1 MQSRLTLNRV
11 RASIEAGRPLRALCC
26 ALLAA
31 HCLLMPFSACAQDRA
46 RRHAGA
52 GVREDAR
59 LLEVGRGAKLSA
71 PVAAAVA
78 GGSRELKI
86 VSYNMRWRGGE
97 ELRAIIRLL
106 RDDAEVGGAGLIG
119 LQEVDRGRERSGG
132 VNTAR
137 LIADELGMYYAWAA
151 PPRAEGDAETE
162 DETGVAIL
170 SAYPLAD
177 VERIVLP
184 HPGPGERR
192 RVALGATV
200 ELDKLKLRVY
210 CLHAETRIEIAQKTG
225 QQRAVL
231 DALAARPALTRAVVL
246 GDFNTWEAEAA
257 SETEK
262 LFTGANFSTPFPA
275 DQATWKTF
283 VVELRLDWLWLRN
296 LDPTAHGI
304 ARHIKFSD
312 HWPLWVKVRV

>member
-1 MQSRLTLNRV
+1 M
-11 RASIEAGRPLRALCC
+11 
-26 ALLAA
+26 
-31 HCLLMPFSACAQDRA
+31 
-46 RRHAGA
+46 
-52 GVREDAR
+52 
-59 LLEVGRGAKLSA
+59 EVGRAAKSNA
-71 PVAAAVA
+71 PAAGVVPQ
-78 GGSRELKI
+78 EIKI
-86 VSYNMRWRGGE
+86 VSYNMRWRGGK

-106 RDDAEVGGAGLIG
+106 REDAEVGGASIIG
-119 LQEVDRGRERSGG
+119 LQEADRGRERSGEI
-132 VNTAR
+132 NTAR
-137 LIADELGMYYAWAA
+137 LIADELGMSYAWAA
-151 PPRAEGDAETE
+151 PPRSTGDAETE
-162 DETGVAIL
+162 DETGVALL
-170 SAYPLAD
+170 SVYPLTD

-200 ELDKLKLRVY
+200 AKGKTSVRVY
-210 CLHAETRIEIAQKTG
+210 CVHAETRITIEQKIA

-231 DALAARPALTRAVVL
+231 DALDMRPAITRAVVL

-262 LFTGANFSTPFPA
+262 LFTGAGFSTPFLH

-283 VVELRLDWLWLRN
+283 IVELRLDWLWLRG

-312 HWPLWVKVRV
+312 HWPLWVKVKL

>member
-1 MQSRLTLNRV
+1 LNV
-11 RASIEAGRPLRALCC
+11 PPV
-26 ALLAA
+26 AA
-31 HCLLMPFSACAQDRA
+31 
-46 RRHAGA
+46 
-52 GVREDAR
+52 
-59 LLEVGRGAKLSA
+59 
-71 PVAAAVA
+71 AAAVA
-78 GGSRELKI
+78 GGARELKI
-86 VSYNMRWRGGE
+86 VSYNMRWRGGR

-106 RDDAEVGGAGLIG
+106 REDAEIGGAGLIG
-119 LQEVDRGRERSGG
+119 LQEVDRVRERSGR

-151 PPRAEGDAETE
+151 PPRAAGDEETE

-210 CLHAETRIEIAQKTG
+210 CLHAETRIDIEQKTA

-231 DALAARPALTRAVVL
+231 DALDARPAITRAVVL

-262 LFTGANFSTPFPA
+262 LFKGAGFSTPFKG

-296 LDPTAHGI
+296 LDATAHGI
-304 ARHIKFSD
+304 VRRIKFSD